1 MVLLMLIVA
10 PTMSVHAEG
19 ERADQEHGD
28 RFGLEVKV
36 EQRDGIAG
44 LSVDCSGC
52 IVDAAVFARHRGN
65 ERPQQRPASWL
76 ARFEESDGRS
86 VVLVDL
92 PEADLKTVELTA
104 VVVVDDGIGA
114 ENVWRTMVVAS
125 IAPPALPSAVIAMS
139 TLEATL
145 AGLNCCRHSILKLT
159 SAPST
164 TASAAARN
172 TPIDRS
178 SHKVH
183 NMPNGA

>member
-1 MVLLMLIVA
+1 MGREAMVLLMLIVA

-114 ENVWRTMVVAS
+114 ENVWRTIHIVDGMV
-125 IAPPALPSAVIAMS
+125 S
-139 TLEATL
+139 TAWDFQCATVPES
-145 AGLNCCRHSILKLT
+145 CR
-159 SAPST
+159 
-164 TASAAARN
+164 R
-172 TPIDRS
+172 DRS
-178 SHKVH
+178 
-183 NMPNGA
+183 GAIRELVDTEAQ